1 MDAINREIIEHVES
15 IIKTFRSKK
24 YAPMMFSAH
33 TSDLTM
39 SDMQIIVMLSK
50 TGAATVGDIAAY
62 GHVKAPTASAMVK
75 KLERLGYV
83 SRVHGT
89 EDRRVVRVA
98 LTAKGKRVHADHTA
112 KAANYM
118 EMLMKRYDKA
128 ERQKLLALV
137 REIHDLFMKVNER

>member
-1 MDAINREIIEHVES
+1 MNTINREIIEHVEA
-15 IIKTFRSKK
+15 IIKTFRSRK

-39 SDMQIIVMLSK
+39 SDMQILVMLSK
-50 TGAATVGDIAAY
+50 TGPSTVGDIAAY
-62 GHVKAPTASAMVK
+62 GNVKAPTASAMVK

-83 SRVHGT
+83 SRIHGT

-98 LTAKGKRVHADHTA
+98 LTQKGKRVYEDHSS

-118 EMLMKRYDKA
+118 EMLMKRYDRS
-128 ERQKLLALV
+128 ERQKLLTLV
-137 REIHDLFMKVNER
+137 REIRELFEKVSER